1 MRLPGQN
8 IIAKARGEWFFFMVD
23 DTVREV
29 TKQIRSKIS
38 SADADSRIR
47 ELLIELIEYELRN
60 MHKEMNSFNQDYEK
74 IIQEHL

>member
-1 MRLPGQN
+1 
-8 IIAKARGEWFFFMVD
+8 MVD

-29 TKQIRSKIS
+29 TKLIRSKIS

-47 ELLIELIEYELRN
+47 DLLLELIEYELKN
-60 MHKEMNSFNQDYEK
+60 MHKEMNSFNRDYER

>member
-1 MRLPGQN
+1 M
-8 IIAKARGEWFFFMVD
+8 IDE
-23 DTVREV
+23 TSREV
-29 TKQIRSKIS
+29 TKKIRSKIS

>member
-1 MRLPGQN
+1 
-8 IIAKARGEWFFFMVD
+8 MVD

-29 TKQIRSKIS
+29 TKLIRSKIS

-47 ELLIELIEYELRN
+47 DLLLELIEYELGN
-60 MHKEMNSFNQDYEK
+60 MHKEMNSFNKDYEK